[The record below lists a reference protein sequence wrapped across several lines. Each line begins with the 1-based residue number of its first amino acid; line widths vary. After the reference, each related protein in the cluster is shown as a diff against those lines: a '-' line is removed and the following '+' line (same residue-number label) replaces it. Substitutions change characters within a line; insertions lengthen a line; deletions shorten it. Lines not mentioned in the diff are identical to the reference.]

1 MLLLGALF
9 ALFIVGLWLY
19 CLVDV
24 ALTPGRECRA
34 MPRGAWIAV
43 IAGTFAIGAV
53 MWLVVRRPARPT
65 VPPALPG
72 NDPGDPSPPHA
83 APAGRRTVRH
93 GPHARNGHHLADGA
107 AGGEDR
113 PVMADRPAADAA
125 LLRHPAGRS
134 RIRRAAS
141 QSRPHGPDDDPE
153 FLRSLSRAIHGA
165 EPGDDRAGGPDGES

>member
-24 ALTPGRECRA
+24 ALTPSRECRA
-34 MPRGAWIAV
+34 MPKRAWIAV

-53 MWLVVRRPARPT
+53 MWLVARRPARPT
-65 VPPALPG
+65 GPPALPG
-72 NDPGDPSPPHA
+72 NDPGDPSPSHA
-83 APAGRRTVRH
+83 APASRGTVRR
-93 GPHARNGHHLADGA
+93 GPHIRNGHDLADGA
-107 AGGEDR
+107 LGGEDA
-113 PVMADRPAADAA
+113 PLMADRPAAGAA
-125 LLRHPAGRS
+125 LQRHPAGRS
-134 RIRRAAS
+134 RIRTPS

-165 EPGDDRAGGPDGES
+165 EPGDDPAGGPGGES

>member
-1 MLLLGALF
+1 MLLLGALL

-24 ALTPGRECRA
+24 ALTPAREYRA

-83 APAGRRTVRH
+83 AP
-93 GPHARNGHHLADGA
+93 
-107 AGGEDR
+107 
-113 PVMADRPAADAA
+113 DAA

-134 RIRRAAS
+134 RIRRAPS